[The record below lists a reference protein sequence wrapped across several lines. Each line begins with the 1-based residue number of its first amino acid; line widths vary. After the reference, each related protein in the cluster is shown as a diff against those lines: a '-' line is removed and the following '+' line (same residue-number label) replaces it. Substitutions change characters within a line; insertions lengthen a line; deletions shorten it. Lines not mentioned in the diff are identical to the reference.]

1 MFEERR
7 LHPIALIKEI
17 ITNVRRNIVPIVVA
31 LFSIFRGI
39 ESTGYLPSWAI
50 YFIIIIVILLILTP
64 AVLKYF
70 TYRYTLE
77 DQGIRIKYGL
87 IFRKNTY
94 IPYERIQTVQKKQWF
109 FFIPFDVCQIL
120 IETAGGNGKAEADL
134 VAVPVSVVDEL
145 KDLRDGK
152 QQTIIEENN
161 TDEEHSVAEEV
172 TEVPEKTVMLQTKQL
187 ILMAVTSG
195 GVFGTLLIVLAF
207 LQQFREVIPT
217 DWMESQAEELWK
229 MGVIVMIVLIVI
241 VLLVLWGISI
251 VTTLFKYFQFK
262 LMKFS
267 DSLVVEKGLL
277 ERNHTT
283 ISLARI
289 QGIIIIE
296 SPLRQM
302 LGLVAVK
309 VITAG
314 NSGDEKQS
322 GDILLLPIMKK
333 ELAFQIL
340 KEMLPNYLFDLE
352 EMERAPKT
360 SLRRFLQIYLG
371 WTLIPA
377 IVASI
382 LFFPLGLISMI
393 LPILAG
399 MKAIASYRA
408 TGVLT
413 GKHTLLIQAR
423 PIISKLTYV
432 MRKERIQGLSIR
444 KSIWMEK
451 RHTSHLNVWLKSGS
465 TSAEAYVRY
474 LNQAQA
480 ITIYNWYSPSK
491 TTNEA

>member
-17 ITNVRRNIVPIVVA
+17 ITNIRRNIVPIVVG
-31 LFSIFRGI
+31 LFSVFRAI
-39 ESTGYLPSWAI
+39 NSRGYLPNWAV
-50 YFIIIIVILLILTP
+50 YLIIVIVVLLVLTP
-64 AVLKYF
+64 AVLKYI
-70 TYRYTLE
+70 TYKYTLE

-109 FFIPFDVCQIL
+109 FFIPFNVCQVL

-134 VAVPVSVVDEL
+134 VAVPVGVVDEL

-152 QQTIIEENN
+152 KAAIQEVTPETEEK
-161 TDEEHSVAEEV
+161 EVAEAEV
-172 TEVPEKTVMLQTKQL
+172 EAPEKTVVLQTKQL

-207 LQQFREVIPT
+207 MQQFRDVIPT
-217 DWMESQAEELWK
+217 DWMETQAEQLWK
-229 MGVIVMIVLIVI
+229 MGIIVFIILII
-241 VLLVLWGISI
+241 LLLLVLWGISI

-262 LMKFS
+262 LMKYPH
-267 DSLVVEKGLL
+267 SLVIEKGLL

-289 QGIIIIE
+289 QGITIIE

-333 ELAFQIL
+333 DLALKTL
-340 KEMLPNYLFDLE
+340 KEMLPNYVFEIE
-352 EMERAPKT
+352 EMERAPKS
-360 SLRRFLQIYLG
+360 SLRRFLRIYLI
-371 WTLIPA
+371 WTIIPA
-377 IVASI
+377 LVASI
-382 LFFPLGLISMI
+382 MFFPLGLISFI

-399 MKAIASYRA
+399 IKAISSYRA
-408 TGVLT
+408 TGLFT
-413 GKHTLLIQAR
+413 HKHTLLVQSR
-423 PIISKLTYV
+423 PFISKLTHII
-432 MRKERIQGLSIR
+432 RKERIQGLSIR
-444 KSIWMEK
+444 QSIWMEK
-451 RHTSHLNVWLKSGS
+451 GTSRHLNLWLKSGS
-465 TSAEAYVRY
+465 TSTEAFVRY
-474 LNQAQA
+474 INKDQA

-491 TTNEA
+491 TNN

>member
-17 ITNVRRNIVPIVVA
+17 ITNIRRNIVPIVVG
-31 LFSIFRGI
+31 LFSVFRAI
-39 ESTGYLPSWAI
+39 NSRGYLPNWAV
-50 YFIIIIVILLILTP
+50 YLIIVIVVLLVLTP
-64 AVLKYF
+64 AVLKYI
-70 TYRYTLE
+70 TYKYTLE

-109 FFIPFDVCQIL
+109 FFIPFNVCQVL

-134 VAVPVSVVDEL
+134 VAVPVGVVDEL

-152 QQTIIEENN
+152 KAAIQEVAPETEEK
-161 TDEEHSVAEEV
+161 EVAEAEV
-172 TEVPEKTVMLQTKQL
+172 EAPEKTVVLQTKQL

-207 LQQFREVIPT
+207 MQQFRDVIPT
-217 DWMESQAEELWK
+217 DWMETQAEQLWK
-229 MGVIVMIVLIVI
+229 MGIIVFIILII
-241 VLLVLWGISI
+241 LLLLVLWGISI

-262 LMKFS
+262 LMKYPH
-267 DSLVVEKGLL
+267 SLVIEKGLL

-289 QGIIIIE
+289 QGITIIE

-333 ELAFQIL
+333 DLALKTL
-340 KEMLPNYLFDLE
+340 KEMLPNYVFEIE
-352 EMERAPKT
+352 EMERAPKS
-360 SLRRFLQIYLG
+360 SLRRFLRIYLI
-371 WTLIPA
+371 WTIIPA
-377 IVASI
+377 LVASI
-382 LFFPLGLISMI
+382 MFFPLGLVSFI

-399 MKAIASYRA
+399 IKAISSYRA
-408 TGVLT
+408 TGLFT
-413 GKHTLLIQAR
+413 HKHTLLVQSR
-423 PIISKLTYV
+423 PFISKLTHII
-432 MRKERIQGLSIR
+432 RKERIQGLSIR
-444 KSIWMEK
+444 QSIWMEK
-451 RHTSHLNVWLKSGS
+451 GTSRHLNVWLKSGS
-465 TSAEAYVRY
+465 ASTEAFVRY
-474 LNQAQA
+474 INKDQA
-480 ITIYNWYSPSK
+480 ITVYNWYSPSK
-491 TTNEA
+491 TNN

>member
-17 ITNVRRNIVPIVVA
+17 ITNIRRNIVPIVVG
-31 LFSIFRGI
+31 LFSVFRAI
-39 ESTGYLPSWAI
+39 NSRGYLPNWAV
-50 YFIIIIVILLILTP
+50 YLIIVIVVLLVLTP
-64 AVLKYF
+64 AVIKYI
-70 TYRYTLE
+70 TYKYTLE

-109 FFIPFDVCQIL
+109 FFIPFNVCQVL

-134 VAVPVSVVDEL
+134 VAVPVGVVDEL

-152 QQTIIEENN
+152 KAAIQEATPETEEKELAEAEIE
-161 TDEEHSVAEEV
+161 A
-172 TEVPEKTVMLQTKQL
+172 PEKTVVLQTKQL

-207 LQQFREVIPT
+207 MQQFRDVIPT
-217 DWMESQAEELWK
+217 DWMETQAEQLWK
-229 MGVIVMIVLIVI
+229 MGIIVFIILII
-241 VLLVLWGISI
+241 LLLLILWGISI

-262 LMKFS
+262 LMKYPH
-267 DSLVVEKGLL
+267 SLVIEKGLL

-289 QGIIIIE
+289 QGITIIE

-309 VITAG
+309 IITAG

-333 ELAFQIL
+333 DLAL
-340 KEMLPNYLFDLE
+340 KTLKVMLPNYVFEIE
-352 EMERAPKT
+352 EMERAPKS
-360 SLRRFLQIYLG
+360 SLRRFLRIYLI
-371 WTLIPA
+371 WTIIPA
-377 IVASI
+377 LVASI
-382 LFFPLGLISMI
+382 MFFPLGLVSFI

-399 MKAIASYRA
+399 IKAISSYRA
-408 TGVLT
+408 TGLFT
-413 GKHTLLIQAR
+413 EKHTLLVQSR
-423 PIISKLTYV
+423 PFISKLTHII
-432 MRKERIQGLSIR
+432 RKERIQGLSIR
-444 KSIWMEK
+444 QSIWMDK
-451 RHTSHLNVWLKSGS
+451 GTSRHLNVWLKSGS
-465 TSAEAYVRY
+465 TSTEAFVRY
-474 LNQAQA
+474 INKDQA

-491 TTNEA
+491 TNN

>member
-17 ITNVRRNIVPIVVA
+17 ITNIRRNIVPIVVG
-31 LFSIFRGI
+31 LFSVFRAI
-39 ESTGYLPSWAI
+39 NSRGYLPNWAV
-50 YFIIIIVILLILTP
+50 YLIIVIVVLLVLTP
-64 AVLKYF
+64 AVLKYI
-70 TYRYTLE
+70 TYKYTLE

-109 FFIPFDVCQIL
+109 FFIPFNVCQVL

-134 VAVPVSVVDEL
+134 VAVPVGVVDEL

-152 QQTIIEENN
+152 KAAIQEVTPETEEK
-161 TDEEHSVAEEV
+161 EVAEAVVEA
-172 TEVPEKTVMLQTKQL
+172 PEKTVVLQTKQL

-207 LQQFREVIPT
+207 MQQFRDVIPT
-217 DWMESQAEELWK
+217 DWMETQAEQLWK
-229 MGVIVMIVLIVI
+229 MGIIVFIILII
-241 VLLVLWGISI
+241 LLLLVLWGISI

-262 LMKFS
+262 LMKYPH
-267 DSLVVEKGLL
+267 SLVIEKGLL

-289 QGIIIIE
+289 QGITIIE

-333 ELAFQIL
+333 DLALKTL
-340 KEMLPNYLFDLE
+340 KEMLPNYVFEIE
-352 EMERAPKT
+352 EMERAPKS
-360 SLRRFLQIYLG
+360 SLRRFLRIYLI
-371 WTLIPA
+371 WTIIPA
-377 IVASI
+377 LVASMM
-382 LFFPLGLISMI
+382 FFPLGLVSFI

-399 MKAIASYRA
+399 IKAISSYRA
-408 TGVLT
+408 TGLFT
-413 GKHTLLIQAR
+413 HKHTLLVQSR
-423 PIISKLTYV
+423 PFISKLTHII
-432 MRKERIQGLSIR
+432 RKERIQGLSIR
-444 KSIWMEK
+444 QSIWMEK
-451 RHTSHLNVWLKSGS
+451 GTSRHLNVWLKSGS
-465 TSAEAYVRY
+465 TSTEAFVRY
-474 LNQAQA
+474 INKDQA
-480 ITIYNWYSPSK
+480 ITIHNWYSPSK
-491 TTNEA
+491 TNN

>member
-17 ITNVRRNIVPIVVA
+17 ITNIRRNIVPIVVG
-31 LFSIFRGI
+31 LFSVFRAI
-39 ESTGYLPSWAI
+39 NSRGYLPNWAV
-50 YFIIIIVILLILTP
+50 YLIIVIVVLLVLTP
-64 AVLKYF
+64 AVLKYI
-70 TYRYTLE
+70 TYKYTLE

-109 FFIPFDVCQIL
+109 FFIPFNVCQVL

-134 VAVPVSVVDEL
+134 VAVPVGVVDEL

-152 QQTIIEENN
+152 KAAIQGATPETEEK
-161 TDEEHSVAEEV
+161 EVAEAEV
-172 TEVPEKTVMLQTKQL
+172 EAPEKTVVLQTKQL

-207 LQQFREVIPT
+207 MQQFRDVIPT
-217 DWMESQAEELWK
+217 DWMETQAEQLWK
-229 MGVIVMIVLIVI
+229 MGIIVFIILII
-241 VLLVLWGISI
+241 LLLLVLWGISI

-262 LMKFS
+262 LMKYPH
-267 DSLVVEKGLL
+267 SLVIEKGLL

-289 QGIIIIE
+289 QGITIIE

-333 ELAFQIL
+333 DLALKTL
-340 KEMLPNYLFDLE
+340 KEMLPNYVFEIE
-352 EMERAPKT
+352 EMERAPKS
-360 SLRRFLQIYLG
+360 SLRRFLRIYLI
-371 WTLIPA
+371 WTIIPA
-377 IVASI
+377 LVASI
-382 LFFPLGLISMI
+382 MFFPLGLISFI

-399 MKAIASYRA
+399 IKAISSYRA
-408 TGVLT
+408 TGLFT
-413 GKHTLLIQAR
+413 HKHTLLVQSR
-423 PIISKLTYV
+423 PFISKLTHII
-432 MRKERIQGLSIR
+432 RKERIQGLSIR
-444 KSIWMEK
+444 QSIWMEK
-451 RHTSHLNVWLKSGS
+451 GTSRHLNVWLKSGS
-465 TSAEAYVRY
+465 TSTEAFVRY
-474 LNQAQA
+474 INKDQA

-491 TTNEA
+491 TNN

>member
-17 ITNVRRNIVPIVVA
+17 ITNIRRNIVPIVVG
-31 LFSIFRGI
+31 LFSVFRAI
-39 ESTGYLPSWAI
+39 NSRGYLPNWAV
-50 YFIIIIVILLILTP
+50 YLIIVIVVLLVLTP
-64 AVLKYF
+64 AVLKYI
-70 TYRYTLE
+70 TYKYTLE

-109 FFIPFDVCQIL
+109 FFIPFNVCQVL

-134 VAVPVSVVDEL
+134 VAVPVGVVDEL

-152 QQTIIEENN
+152 KAAIQEATPETEEK
-161 TDEEHSVAEEV
+161 EVAEAEV
-172 TEVPEKTVMLQTKQL
+172 EAPEKTVVLQTKQL

-207 LQQFREVIPT
+207 MQQFRDVIPT
-217 DWMESQAEELWK
+217 DWMETQAEQLWK
-229 MGVIVMIVLIVI
+229 MGIIVFIILII
-241 VLLVLWGISI
+241 LLLLVLWGISI

-262 LMKFS
+262 LMKYPH
-267 DSLVVEKGLL
+267 SLVIEKGLL

-289 QGIIIIE
+289 QGITIIE

-333 ELAFQIL
+333 DLALKTL
-340 KEMLPNYLFDLE
+340 KEMLPNYVFEIE
-352 EMERAPKT
+352 EMERAPKS
-360 SLRRFLQIYLG
+360 SLRRFLRIYLI
-371 WTLIPA
+371 WTIIPA
-377 IVASI
+377 LVASI
-382 LFFPLGLISMI
+382 MFFPLGLISFI

-399 MKAIASYRA
+399 IKAISSYRA
-408 TGVLT
+408 TGLFT
-413 GKHTLLIQAR
+413 EKHTLLVQSR
-423 PIISKLTYV
+423 PFISKLTHII
-432 MRKERIQGLSIR
+432 RKERIQGLSIR
-444 KSIWMEK
+444 QSIWMEK
-451 RHTSHLNVWLKSGS
+451 GTSRHLNVWLKSGS
-465 TSAEAYVRY
+465 TSTEAFVRY
-474 LNQAQA
+474 INKDQA

-491 TTNEA
+491 MNN

>member
-17 ITNVRRNIVPIVVA
+17 ITNIRRNIVPIVVG
-31 LFSIFRGI
+31 LFSVFRAI
-39 ESTGYLPSWAI
+39 NSRGYLPNWAV
-50 YFIIIIVILLILTP
+50 YLIIVIVVLLVLTP
-64 AVLKYF
+64 AVLKYI
-70 TYRYTLE
+70 TYKYTLE

-109 FFIPFDVCQIL
+109 FFIPFNVCQVL

-134 VAVPVSVVDEL
+134 VAVPVGVVDEL

-152 QQTIIEENN
+152 KAAIQEVTPETEEK
-161 TDEEHSVAEEV
+161 EVAEAEV
-172 TEVPEKTVMLQTKQL
+172 EAPEKTVVLQTKQL

-207 LQQFREVIPT
+207 MQQFRDVIPT
-217 DWMESQAEELWK
+217 DWMETQAEQLWK
-229 MGVIVMIVLIVI
+229 MGIIVFIILII
-241 VLLVLWGISI
+241 LLLLVLWGISI

-262 LMKFS
+262 LMKYPHL
-267 DSLVVEKGLL
+267 LVIEKGLL
-277 ERNHTT
+277 ERNHMT

-289 QGIIIIE
+289 QGITIIE

-333 ELAFQIL
+333 DLALKTL
-340 KEMLPNYLFDLE
+340 KEMLPNYVFEIE
-352 EMERAPKT
+352 EMERAPKS
-360 SLRRFLQIYLG
+360 SLRRFLRIYLI
-371 WTLIPA
+371 WTIIPA
-377 IVASI
+377 LVASI
-382 LFFPLGLISMI
+382 MFFPLGLVSFI

-399 MKAIASYRA
+399 IKAISSYRA
-408 TGVLT
+408 TGLFT
-413 GKHTLLIQAR
+413 HKHTLLVQSR
-423 PIISKLTYV
+423 PFISKLTHII
-432 MRKERIQGLSIR
+432 RKERIQGLSIR
-444 KSIWMEK
+444 QSIWMEK
-451 RHTSHLNVWLKSGS
+451 GTSRHLNVWLKSGS
-465 TSAEAYVRY
+465 TSTEAFVRY
-474 LNQAQA
+474 INKDQA

-491 TTNEA
+491 TNN

>member
-17 ITNVRRNIVPIVVA
+17 ITNIRRNIVPIVVG
-31 LFSIFRGI
+31 LFSVFRAI
-39 ESTGYLPSWAI
+39 NSRGYLPNWAV
-50 YFIIIIVILLILTP
+50 YLIIVIVVLLVLTP
-64 AVLKYF
+64 AVLKYI
-70 TYRYTLE
+70 TYKYTLE

-109 FFIPFDVCQIL
+109 FFIPFNVCQVL

-134 VAVPVSVVDEL
+134 VAVPVGVVDEL

-152 QQTIIEENN
+152 KAAIQEVTPETEEK
-161 TDEEHSVAEEV
+161 EVAEAEV
-172 TEVPEKTVMLQTKQL
+172 EAPEKTVVLQTKQL

-207 LQQFREVIPT
+207 MQQFRDVIPT
-217 DWMESQAEELWK
+217 DWMETQAEQLWK
-229 MGVIVMIVLIVI
+229 MGIIVFIILITLL
-241 VLLVLWGISI
+241 LLVLWGISI

-262 LMKFS
+262 LMKYPH
-267 DSLVVEKGLL
+267 SLVIEKGLL

-289 QGIIIIE
+289 QGITIIE

-333 ELAFQIL
+333 DLALKTL
-340 KEMLPNYLFDLE
+340 KEMLPNYVFEIE
-352 EMERAPKT
+352 EMERAPKS
-360 SLRRFLQIYLG
+360 SLRRFLRIYLI
-371 WTLIPA
+371 WTIIPA
-377 IVASI
+377 LVASI
-382 LFFPLGLISMI
+382 MFFPLGLVSFI

-399 MKAIASYRA
+399 IKAISSYRA
-408 TGVLT
+408 TGLFT
-413 GKHTLLIQAR
+413 EKHTLLVQSR
-423 PIISKLTYV
+423 PFISKLTHII
-432 MRKERIQGLSIR
+432 RKERIQGLSIR
-444 KSIWMEK
+444 QSIWMEK
-451 RHTSHLNVWLKSGS
+451 GTSRHLNVWLKSGS
-465 TSAEAYVRY
+465 TSTEAFVRY
-474 LNQAQA
+474 INKDQA

-491 TTNEA
+491 TNN

>member
-17 ITNVRRNIVPIVVA
+17 ITNIRRNIVPIVVG
-31 LFSIFRGI
+31 LFSVFRAI
-39 ESTGYLPSWAI
+39 NSRGYLPNWAV
-50 YFIIIIVILLILTP
+50 YLIIVIVVLLVLTP
-64 AVLKYF
+64 AVLKYI
-70 TYRYTLE
+70 TYKYTLE

-109 FFIPFDVCQIL
+109 FFIPFNVCQVL

-134 VAVPVSVVDEL
+134 VAVPVGVVDEL

-152 QQTIIEENN
+152 KAAIQEATPETEEK
-161 TDEEHSVAEEV
+161 EVAEAEV
-172 TEVPEKTVMLQTKQL
+172 EAPEKTVVLQTKQL

-207 LQQFREVIPT
+207 MQQFRDVIPT
-217 DWMESQAEELWK
+217 DWMETQAEQLWK
-229 MGVIVMIVLIVI
+229 MGTIVFIILII
-241 VLLVLWGISI
+241 LLLLVLWGISI

-262 LMKFS
+262 LMKYPH
-267 DSLVVEKGLL
+267 SLVIEKGLL

-289 QGIIIIE
+289 QGITIIE

-333 ELAFQIL
+333 DLALKTL
-340 KEMLPNYLFDLE
+340 KEMLPNYVFEIE
-352 EMERAPKT
+352 EMERAPKS
-360 SLRRFLQIYLG
+360 SLRRFLRIYLI
-371 WTLIPA
+371 WTIIPA
-377 IVASI
+377 LVASI
-382 LFFPLGLISMI
+382 MFFPLGLISFI

-399 MKAIASYRA
+399 IKAISSYRA
-408 TGVLT
+408 TGLFT
-413 GKHTLLIQAR
+413 EKHTLLVQSR
-423 PIISKLTYV
+423 PFISKLTHII
-432 MRKERIQGLSIR
+432 RKERIQGLSIR
-444 KSIWMEK
+444 QSIWMEK
-451 RHTSHLNVWLKSGS
+451 GTSRHLNVWLKSGS
-465 TSAEAYVRY
+465 TSTEAFVRY
-474 LNQAQA
+474 INKDQA

-491 TTNEA
+491 TNN

>member
-17 ITNVRRNIVPIVVA
+17 ITNIRRNIVPIVVG
-31 LFSIFRGI
+31 LFSVFRAI
-39 ESTGYLPSWAI
+39 NSRGYLPNWAV
-50 YFIIIIVILLILTP
+50 YLIIVIVVLLVLTP
-64 AVLKYF
+64 AVLKYI
-70 TYRYTLE
+70 TYKYTLE

-109 FFIPFDVCQIL
+109 FFIPFNVCQVL

-134 VAVPVSVVDEL
+134 VAVPVGVVDEL

-152 QQTIIEENN
+152 KAAIQEVAPETEEK
-161 TDEEHSVAEEV
+161 EVAEAEI
-172 TEVPEKTVMLQTKQL
+172 EAPEKTVVLQTKQL

-207 LQQFREVIPT
+207 MQQFRDVIPT
-217 DWMESQAEELWK
+217 DWMETQAEQLWK
-229 MGVIVMIVLIVI
+229 MGIIVFIILII
-241 VLLVLWGISI
+241 LLLLVLWGISI

-262 LMKFS
+262 LMKYPH
-267 DSLVVEKGLL
+267 SLVIEKGLL

-289 QGIIIIE
+289 QGITIIE

-333 ELAFQIL
+333 DLALKTL
-340 KEMLPNYLFDLE
+340 KEMLPNYVFEIE
-352 EMERAPKT
+352 EMERAPKS
-360 SLRRFLQIYLG
+360 SLRRFLRIYLI
-371 WTLIPA
+371 WTIIPA
-377 IVASI
+377 LVASI
-382 LFFPLGLISMI
+382 MFFPLGLVSFI

-399 MKAIASYRA
+399 IKAISSYRA
-408 TGVLT
+408 TGLFT
-413 GKHTLLIQAR
+413 HKHTLLVQSR
-423 PIISKLTYV
+423 PFISKLTHII
-432 MRKERIQGLSIR
+432 RKERIQGLSIR
-444 KSIWMEK
+444 QSIWMEK
-451 RHTSHLNVWLKSGS
+451 GTSRHLNVWLKSGS
-465 TSAEAYVRY
+465 TSTEAFVRY
-474 LNQAQA
+474 INKDQA

-491 TTNEA
+491 TNN

>member
-17 ITNVRRNIVPIVVA
+17 ITNVRRNIVPIVVG
-31 LFSIFRGI
+31 LFSVFRAI
-39 ESTGYLPSWAI
+39 NSNGYLPNWAV
-50 YFIIIIVILLILTP
+50 YLIIVIVILLVLTP
-64 AVLKYF
+64 AVLKYI
-70 TYRYTLE
+70 TYKYTLE

-109 FFIPFDVCQIL
+109 FFIPFNVCQIL
-120 IETAGGNGKAEADL
+120 IETAGGKGKAEADL

-152 QQTIIEENN
+152 KAAIQDEVKETEEPEVEVLE
-161 TDEEHSVAEEV
+161 TEEA
-172 TEVPEKTVMLQTKQL
+172 PEKTVMLQTKQL

-207 LQQFREVIPT
+207 MQQFREVIPT
-217 DWMESQAEELWK
+217 DWMEAQAEELWK
-229 MGVIVMIVLIVI
+229 MGIIVLIVLI
-241 VLLVLWGISI
+241 VLILLVLWGISI

-262 LMKFS
+262 LMKYTN
-267 DSLVVEKGLL
+267 SLVVEKGLL

-289 QGIIIIE
+289 QGITIIE

-333 ELAFQIL
+333 ELALKTL
-340 KEMLPNYLFDLE
+340 KEMLPDYLFEIE
-352 EMERAPKT
+352 EMERAPKA
-360 SLRRFLQIYLG
+360 SLRRFLQIYLI
-371 WTLIPA
+371 WTVIPV
-377 IVASI
+377 IIASI
-382 LFFPLGLISMI
+382 LFFPLGLISII

-399 MKAIASYRA
+399 IKAIASYRA
-408 TGVLT
+408 TGIFMD
-413 GKHTLLIQAR
+413 KHTLLVQSR
-423 PIISKLTYV
+423 PIFSKLTHII
-432 MRKERIQGLSIR
+432 RKERIQGLSLR
-444 KSIWMEK
+444 QSIWMEK
-451 RHTSHLNVWLKSGS
+451 GDSRHLNVWLKSGS

-474 LNQAQA
+474 LNQDQA
-480 ITIYNWYSPSK
+480 ISVYNWYSPSK
-491 TTNEA
+491 TIN

>member
-17 ITNVRRNIVPIVVA
+17 ITNIRRNIVPIVVG
-31 LFSIFRGI
+31 LFSVFRAI
-39 ESTGYLPSWAI
+39 NSRGYLPNWAV
-50 YFIIIIVILLILTP
+50 YLIIVIVVLLVLTP
-64 AVLKYF
+64 AVLKYI
-70 TYRYTLE
+70 TYKYTLE

-109 FFIPFDVCQIL
+109 FFIPFNVCQVL

-134 VAVPVSVVDEL
+134 VAVPVGVVDEL

-152 QQTIIEENN
+152 KTAIQEVTPETEEK
-161 TDEEHSVAEEV
+161 EVAEAEI
-172 TEVPEKTVMLQTKQL
+172 EAPEKTVVLQTKQL

-207 LQQFREVIPT
+207 MQQFRDVIPT
-217 DWMESQAEELWK
+217 DWMETQAEQLWK
-229 MGVIVMIVLIVI
+229 MGIIVFIILII
-241 VLLVLWGISI
+241 LLLLVLWGISI

-262 LMKFS
+262 LMKYPH
-267 DSLVVEKGLL
+267 SLVIEKGLL

-289 QGIIIIE
+289 QGITIIE

-333 ELAFQIL
+333 DLALKTL
-340 KEMLPNYLFDLE
+340 KEMLPNYVFEIE
-352 EMERAPKT
+352 EMERAPKS
-360 SLRRFLQIYLG
+360 SLRRFLRIYLI
-371 WTLIPA
+371 WTIIPA
-377 IVASI
+377 LVASI
-382 LFFPLGLISMI
+382 MFFPLGLVSFI

-399 MKAIASYRA
+399 IKAISSYRA
-408 TGVLT
+408 TGLFT
-413 GKHTLLIQAR
+413 HKHTLLVQSR
-423 PIISKLTYV
+423 PFISKLTHII
-432 MRKERIQGLSIR
+432 RKERIQGLSIR
-444 KSIWMEK
+444 QSIWMEK
-451 RHTSHLNVWLKSGS
+451 GTSRHLNVWLKSGS
-465 TSAEAYVRY
+465 TSTEAFVRY
-474 LNQAQA
+474 INKDQA

-491 TTNEA
+491 TNN

>member
-17 ITNVRRNIVPIVVA
+17 ITNIRRNIVPIVVG
-31 LFSIFRGI
+31 LFSVFRAI
-39 ESTGYLPSWAI
+39 NSRGYLPNWAV
-50 YFIIIIVILLILTP
+50 YLIIVIVVLLVLTP
-64 AVLKYF
+64 AVLKYI
-70 TYRYTLE
+70 TYKYTLE

-109 FFIPFDVCQIL
+109 FFIPFNVCQVL

-134 VAVPVSVVDEL
+134 VAVPVGVVDEL

-152 QQTIIEENN
+152 KAAIQEATPETEEK
-161 TDEEHSVAEEV
+161 EVAEAEV
-172 TEVPEKTVMLQTKQL
+172 EAPEKTVVLQTKQL

-207 LQQFREVIPT
+207 MQQFRDVIPT
-217 DWMESQAEELWK
+217 DWMETQAEQLWK
-229 MGVIVMIVLIVI
+229 MGIIVFIILII
-241 VLLVLWGISI
+241 LLLLVLWGISI

-262 LMKFS
+262 LMKYPH
-267 DSLVVEKGLL
+267 SLVIEKGLL

-289 QGIIIIE
+289 QGITIIE

-333 ELAFQIL
+333 DLALKTL
-340 KEMLPNYLFDLE
+340 KEMLPNYVFEIE
-352 EMERAPKT
+352 EMERAPKS
-360 SLRRFLQIYLG
+360 SLRRFLRIYLI
-371 WTLIPA
+371 WTIIPA
-377 IVASI
+377 LVASI
-382 LFFPLGLISMI
+382 MFFPLGLISFI

-399 MKAIASYRA
+399 IKAISSYRA
-408 TGVLT
+408 TGLFT
-413 GKHTLLIQAR
+413 HKHTLLVQSR
-423 PIISKLTYV
+423 PFISKLTHII
-432 MRKERIQGLSIR
+432 RKERIQGLSIR
-444 KSIWMEK
+444 QSIWMEK
-451 RHTSHLNVWLKSGS
+451 GTSRHLNVWLKSGS
-465 TSAEAYVRY
+465 TSTEAFVRY
-474 LNQAQA
+474 INKDQA
-480 ITIYNWYSPSK
+480 ITIHNWYSPSK
-491 TTNEA
+491 TNN

>member
-17 ITNVRRNIVPIVVA
+17 ITNIRRNIVPIVVG
-31 LFSIFRGI
+31 LFSVFRAI
-39 ESTGYLPSWAI
+39 NSRGYLPNWAV
-50 YFIIIIVILLILTP
+50 YLIIVIVVLLVLTP
-64 AVLKYF
+64 AVLKYI
-70 TYRYTLE
+70 TYKYTLE

-109 FFIPFDVCQIL
+109 FFIPFNVCQVL

-134 VAVPVSVVDEL
+134 VAVPVGVVDEL

-152 QQTIIEENN
+152 KAAIQEVTPETEEK
-161 TDEEHSVAEEV
+161 EVAEAEV
-172 TEVPEKTVMLQTKQL
+172 EAPEKTVVLQTKQL

-207 LQQFREVIPT
+207 MQQFRDVIPT
-217 DWMESQAEELWK
+217 DWMETQAEQLWK
-229 MGVIVMIVLIVI
+229 MGIIVFIILII
-241 VLLVLWGISI
+241 LLLLVLWGISI

-262 LMKFS
+262 LMKYPH
-267 DSLVVEKGLL
+267 SLVIEKGLL

-289 QGIIIIE
+289 QGITIIE

-333 ELAFQIL
+333 DLALKTL
-340 KEMLPNYLFDLE
+340 KEMLPNYVFEIE
-352 EMERAPKT
+352 EMERAPKS
-360 SLRRFLQIYLG
+360 SLRRFLRIYLI
-371 WTLIPA
+371 WTIIPA
-377 IVASI
+377 LVASI
-382 LFFPLGLISMI
+382 MFFPLGLISFI

-399 MKAIASYRA
+399 IKAISSYRA
-408 TGVLT
+408 TGLFT
-413 GKHTLLIQAR
+413 HKHTLLVQSR
-423 PIISKLTYV
+423 PFISKLTHII
-432 MRKERIQGLSIR
+432 RKERIQGLSIR
-444 KSIWMEK
+444 QSIWMEK
-451 RHTSHLNVWLKSGS
+451 GTSRHLNVWLKSGS
-465 TSAEAYVRY
+465 TSTEAFVRY
-474 LNQAQA
+474 INKDQA

-491 TTNEA
+491 TNN

>member
-17 ITNVRRNIVPIVVA
+17 ITNIRRNIVPIVVG
-31 LFSIFRGI
+31 LFSVFRAI
-39 ESTGYLPSWAI
+39 NSRGYLPNWAV
-50 YFIIIIVILLILTP
+50 YLIIVIVVLLVLTP
-64 AVLKYF
+64 AVLKYI
-70 TYRYTLE
+70 TYKYTLE

-109 FFIPFDVCQIL
+109 FFIPFNVCQIL

-134 VAVPVSVVDEL
+134 VAVPVGVVDEL

-152 QQTIIEENN
+152 KAAIQEVTPETEEK
-161 TDEEHSVAEEV
+161 EVAEAEV
-172 TEVPEKTVMLQTKQL
+172 EAPEKTVVLQTKQL

-207 LQQFREVIPT
+207 MQQFRDVIPT
-217 DWMESQAEELWK
+217 DWMETQAEQLWK
-229 MGVIVMIVLIVI
+229 MGIIVFIILII
-241 VLLVLWGISI
+241 LLLLVLWGISI

-262 LMKFS
+262 LMKYPH
-267 DSLVVEKGLL
+267 SLVIEKGLL

-289 QGIIIIE
+289 QGITIIE

-333 ELAFQIL
+333 NLALKTL
-340 KEMLPNYLFDLE
+340 KEMLPNYVFEIE
-352 EMERAPKT
+352 EMERAPKS
-360 SLRRFLQIYLG
+360 SLRRFLRIYLI
-371 WTLIPA
+371 WTIIPA
-377 IVASI
+377 LVASI
-382 LFFPLGLISMI
+382 MFFPLGLVSFI

-399 MKAIASYRA
+399 IKAISSYRA
-408 TGVLT
+408 TGLFT
-413 GKHTLLIQAR
+413 EKHTLLVQSR
-423 PIISKLTYV
+423 PFISKLTHII
-432 MRKERIQGLSIR
+432 RKERIQGLSIR
-444 KSIWMEK
+444 QSIWMEK
-451 RHTSHLNVWLKSGS
+451 GTSRHLNVWLKSGS
-465 TSAEAYVRY
+465 TSTEAFVRY
-474 LNQAQA
+474 INKDQA

-491 TTNEA
+491 TNN

>member
-17 ITNVRRNIVPIVVA
+17 ITNIRRNIVPIVVG
-31 LFSIFRGI
+31 LFSVFRAI
-39 ESTGYLPSWAI
+39 NSRGYLPNWAV
-50 YFIIIIVILLILTP
+50 YLIIVIVVLLVLTP
-64 AVLKYF
+64 AVLKYI
-70 TYRYTLE
+70 TYKYTLE

-109 FFIPFDVCQIL
+109 FFIPFNVCQVL

-134 VAVPVSVVDEL
+134 VAVPVGVVDEL

-152 QQTIIEENN
+152 NAAIQEVAPETEEK
-161 TDEEHSVAEEV
+161 EVAEAEV
-172 TEVPEKTVMLQTKQL
+172 EAPEKTVVLQTKQL

-207 LQQFREVIPT
+207 MQQFRDVIPT
-217 DWMESQAEELWK
+217 DWMETQAEQLWK
-229 MGVIVMIVLIVI
+229 MGIIVFIILII
-241 VLLVLWGISI
+241 LLLLVLWGISI

-262 LMKFS
+262 LMKYPH
-267 DSLVVEKGLL
+267 SLVIEKGLL

-289 QGIIIIE
+289 QGITIIE

-333 ELAFQIL
+333 DLALKTL
-340 KEMLPNYLFDLE
+340 KEMLPNYVFEIE
-352 EMERAPKT
+352 EMERAPKS
-360 SLRRFLQIYLG
+360 SLRRFLRIYLI
-371 WTLIPA
+371 WTIIPA
-377 IVASI
+377 LVASI
-382 LFFPLGLISMI
+382 MFFPLGLISFI

-399 MKAIASYRA
+399 IKAISSYRA
-408 TGVLT
+408 TGLFT
-413 GKHTLLIQAR
+413 HKHTLLVQSR
-423 PIISKLTYV
+423 PFISKLTHII
-432 MRKERIQGLSIR
+432 RKERIQGLSIR
-444 KSIWMEK
+444 QSIWMEK
-451 RHTSHLNVWLKSGS
+451 GTSRHLNVWLKSGS
-465 TSAEAYVRY
+465 TSTEAFVRY
-474 LNQAQA
+474 INKDQA

-491 TTNEA
+491 TNN

>member
-17 ITNVRRNIVPIVVA
+17 ITNIRRNIVPIVVG
-31 LFSIFRGI
+31 LFSVFRAI
-39 ESTGYLPSWAI
+39 NSIGYLPNWAV
-50 YFIIIIVILLILTP
+50 YLIIVIVVLLVLTP
-64 AVLKYF
+64 AVLKYI
-70 TYRYTLE
+70 TYKYTLE

-109 FFIPFDVCQIL
+109 FFIPFNVCQVL

-134 VAVPVSVVDEL
+134 VAVPVGVVDEL

-152 QQTIIEENN
+152 KAAIQEVTPETEEK
-161 TDEEHSVAEEV
+161 EVAEAEV
-172 TEVPEKTVMLQTKQL
+172 EAPEKTVVLQTKQL

-207 LQQFREVIPT
+207 MQQFRDVIPT
-217 DWMESQAEELWK
+217 DWMETQAEQLWK
-229 MGVIVMIVLIVI
+229 MGIIVFIILII
-241 VLLVLWGISI
+241 LLLLVLWGISI

-262 LMKFS
+262 LMKYPH
-267 DSLVVEKGLL
+267 SLVIEKGLL

-289 QGIIIIE
+289 QGITIIE

-333 ELAFQIL
+333 DLALKTL
-340 KEMLPNYLFDLE
+340 KEMLPNYVFEIE
-352 EMERAPKT
+352 EMERAPKS
-360 SLRRFLQIYLG
+360 SLRRFLRIYLI
-371 WTLIPA
+371 WTIIPA
-377 IVASI
+377 LVASI
-382 LFFPLGLISMI
+382 MFFPLGLISFI

-399 MKAIASYRA
+399 IKAISSYRA
-408 TGVLT
+408 TGLFT
-413 GKHTLLIQAR
+413 EKHTLLVQSR
-423 PIISKLTYV
+423 PFISKLTHII
-432 MRKERIQGLSIR
+432 RKERIQGLSIR
-444 KSIWMEK
+444 QSIWMEK
-451 RHTSHLNVWLKSGS
+451 GTSRHLNVWLKSGS
-465 TSAEAYVRY
+465 TSTEAFVRY
-474 LNQAQA
+474 INKDQA

-491 TTNEA
+491 TNN

>member
-17 ITNVRRNIVPIVVA
+17 ITNIRRNIVPIVVG
-31 LFSIFRGI
+31 LFSVFRAI
-39 ESTGYLPSWAI
+39 NSRGYLPNWAV
-50 YFIIIIVILLILTP
+50 YLIIVIVVLLVLTP
-64 AVLKYF
+64 AVLKYI
-70 TYRYTLE
+70 TYKYTLE

-109 FFIPFDVCQIL
+109 FFIPFNVCQVL

-134 VAVPVSVVDEL
+134 VAVPVGVVDEL

-152 QQTIIEENN
+152 KAAIQEATPETEEK
-161 TDEEHSVAEEV
+161 EVAEAEV
-172 TEVPEKTVMLQTKQL
+172 EAPEKTVVLQTKQL

-207 LQQFREVIPT
+207 MQQFRDVIPT
-217 DWMESQAEELWK
+217 DWMETQAEQLWK
-229 MGVIVMIVLIVI
+229 MGIIVFIILII
-241 VLLVLWGISI
+241 LLLLVLWGISI

-262 LMKFS
+262 LMKYPH
-267 DSLVVEKGLL
+267 SLVIEKGLL

-289 QGIIIIE
+289 QGITIIE

-333 ELAFQIL
+333 DLALKTL
-340 KEMLPNYLFDLE
+340 KEMLPNYVFEIE
-352 EMERAPKT
+352 EMERAPKS
-360 SLRRFLQIYLG
+360 SLRRFLRIYLI
-371 WTLIPA
+371 WTIIPA
-377 IVASI
+377 LVASI
-382 LFFPLGLISMI
+382 MFFPLGLISFI

-399 MKAIASYRA
+399 IKAISSYRA
-408 TGVLT
+408 TGLFT
-413 GKHTLLIQAR
+413 EKHTLLVQSR
-423 PIISKLTYV
+423 PFISKLTHII
-432 MRKERIQGLSIR
+432 RKERIQGLSIR
-444 KSIWMEK
+444 QSIWMEK
-451 RHTSHLNVWLKSGS
+451 GTSRHLNVWLKSGS
-465 TSAEAYVRY
+465 TSTEAFVRY
-474 LNQAQA
+474 INKDQA

-491 TTNEA
+491 TNN

>member
-17 ITNVRRNIVPIVVA
+17 ITNIRRNIVPIVVG
-31 LFSIFRGI
+31 LFSVFRAI
-39 ESTGYLPSWAI
+39 NSRGYLPNWAV
-50 YFIIIIVILLILTP
+50 YLIIVIVVLLVLTP
-64 AVLKYF
+64 AVLKYI
-70 TYRYTLE
+70 TYKYTLE

-109 FFIPFDVCQIL
+109 FFIPFNVCQVL

-134 VAVPVSVVDEL
+134 VAVPVGVVDQL

-152 QQTIIEENN
+152 KAAIQEATPETEEK
-161 TDEEHSVAEEV
+161 EVAEAEV
-172 TEVPEKTVMLQTKQL
+172 EAPEKTVVLQTKQL

-207 LQQFREVIPT
+207 MQQFRDVIPT
-217 DWMESQAEELWK
+217 DWMETQAEQLWK
-229 MGVIVMIVLIVI
+229 MGIIVFIILII
-241 VLLVLWGISI
+241 LLLLVLWGISI

-262 LMKFS
+262 LMKYPH
-267 DSLVVEKGLL
+267 SLVIEKGLL

-289 QGIIIIE
+289 QGITIIE

-333 ELAFQIL
+333 DLALKTL
-340 KEMLPNYLFDLE
+340 KEMLPNYVFEIE
-352 EMERAPKT
+352 EMERAPKS
-360 SLRRFLQIYLG
+360 SLRRFLRIYLI
-371 WTLIPA
+371 WTIIPA
-377 IVASI
+377 LVASI
-382 LFFPLGLISMI
+382 MFFPLGLISFI

-399 MKAIASYRA
+399 IKAISSYRA
-408 TGVLT
+408 TGLFT
-413 GKHTLLIQAR
+413 HKHTLLVQSR
-423 PIISKLTYV
+423 PFISKLTHII
-432 MRKERIQGLSIR
+432 RKERIQGLSIR
-444 KSIWMEK
+444 QSIWMEK
-451 RHTSHLNVWLKSGS
+451 GTSRHLNVWLKSGS
-465 TSAEAYVRY
+465 TSTEAFVRY
-474 LNQAQA
+474 INKDQA

-491 TTNEA
+491 TNN

>member
-17 ITNVRRNIVPIVVA
+17 ITNVRRNIVPIVVG
-31 LFSIFRGI
+31 LFSVFRAI
-39 ESTGYLPSWAI
+39 NSNGYLPNWAV
-50 YFIIIIVILLILTP
+50 YLIIVIVILLVLTP
-64 AVLKYF
+64 AVLKYI
-70 TYRYTLE
+70 TYKYTLE

-109 FFIPFDVCQIL
+109 FFIPFNVCQIL

-152 QQTIIEENN
+152 KATIQDEVKETEDPEVEVLETEE
-161 TDEEHSVAEEV
+161 A
-172 TEVPEKTVMLQTKQL
+172 PEKTVMLQTKQL

-207 LQQFREVIPT
+207 MQQFREVIPT
-217 DWMESQAEELWK
+217 DWMEAQAEELWK
-229 MGVIVMIVLIVI
+229 MGIIVLIVLI
-241 VLLVLWGISI
+241 VLILLVLWGISI

-262 LMKFS
+262 LMKYPN
-267 DSLVVEKGLL
+267 SLVVEKGLL

-289 QGIIIIE
+289 QGITIIE

-333 ELAFQIL
+333 ELALKTL
-340 KEMLPNYLFDLE
+340 KEMLPDYLFEIE
-352 EMERAPKT
+352 EMERAPKA
-360 SLRRFLQIYLG
+360 SLRRFLQIYLI
-371 WTLIPA
+371 WTVIPA
-377 IVASI
+377 IIASI
-382 LFFPLGLISMI
+382 LFFPLGLISII

-399 MKAIASYRA
+399 IKAIASYRA
-408 TGVLT
+408 TGVFMDT
-413 GKHTLLIQAR
+413 HTLLVQSR
-423 PIISKLTYV
+423 PIFSKLTHII
-432 MRKERIQGLSIR
+432 RKERIQGLSLR
-444 KSIWMEK
+444 QSIWMEK
-451 RHTSHLNVWLKSGS
+451 GDSRHLNVWLKSSS

-474 LNQAQA
+474 LNQDQA
-480 ITIYNWYSPSK
+480 ISVYNWYSPSK
-491 TTNEA
+491 TIN

>member
-17 ITNVRRNIVPIVVA
+17 ITNIRRNIVPIVVG
-31 LFSIFRGI
+31 LFSVFRAI
-39 ESTGYLPSWAI
+39 NSRGYLPNWAV
-50 YFIIIIVILLILTP
+50 YLIIVIVVLLVLTP
-64 AVLKYF
+64 AVLKYI
-70 TYRYTLE
+70 TYKYTLE

-109 FFIPFDVCQIL
+109 FFIPFNVCQVL

-134 VAVPVSVVDEL
+134 VAVPVGVVDEL

-152 QQTIIEENN
+152 KAAIQEVAPETEEK
-161 TDEEHSVAEEV
+161 ELAEAEV
-172 TEVPEKTVMLQTKQL
+172 EAPEKTVVLQTKQL

-207 LQQFREVIPT
+207 MQQFRDVIPT
-217 DWMESQAEELWK
+217 DWMETQAEQLWK
-229 MGVIVMIVLIVI
+229 MGIIVFIILII
-241 VLLVLWGISI
+241 LLLLVLWGISI

-262 LMKFS
+262 LMKYPH
-267 DSLVVEKGLL
+267 SLVIEKGLL

-289 QGIIIIE
+289 QGITIIE

-333 ELAFQIL
+333 DLALKTL
-340 KEMLPNYLFDLE
+340 KEMLPNYVFEIE
-352 EMERAPKT
+352 EMERAPKS
-360 SLRRFLQIYLG
+360 SLRRFLRIYLI
-371 WTLIPA
+371 WTIIPA
-377 IVASI
+377 LVASI
-382 LFFPLGLISMI
+382 MFFPLGLVSFI

-399 MKAIASYRA
+399 IKAISSYRA
-408 TGVLT
+408 TGLFT
-413 GKHTLLIQAR
+413 EKHTLLVQSR
-423 PIISKLTYV
+423 PFISKLTHII
-432 MRKERIQGLSIR
+432 RKERIQGLSIR
-444 KSIWMEK
+444 QSIWMEK
-451 RHTSHLNVWLKSGS
+451 GTSRHLNVWLKSGS
-465 TSAEAYVRY
+465 TSTEAFVRY
-474 LNQAQA
+474 INKDQA

-491 TTNEA
+491 TNN

>member
-17 ITNVRRNIVPIVVA
+17 ITNIRRNIVPIVVG
-31 LFSIFRGI
+31 LFSVFRAI
-39 ESTGYLPSWAI
+39 NSRGYLPNWAV
-50 YFIIIIVILLILTP
+50 YLIIVIVVLLVLTP
-64 AVLKYF
+64 AVLKYI
-70 TYRYTLE
+70 TYKYTLE

-109 FFIPFDVCQIL
+109 FFIPFNVCQVL

-134 VAVPVSVVDEL
+134 VAVPVGVVDEL

-152 QQTIIEENN
+152 KAAIQEVTPETEEK
-161 TDEEHSVAEEV
+161 EVAEAEV
-172 TEVPEKTVMLQTKQL
+172 EAPEKTVVLQTKQL

-207 LQQFREVIPT
+207 MQQFRDVIPT
-217 DWMESQAEELWK
+217 DWMETQAEQLWK
-229 MGVIVMIVLIVI
+229 MGIIVFIILII
-241 VLLVLWGISI
+241 LLLLVLWGISI

-262 LMKFS
+262 LMKYPH
-267 DSLVVEKGLL
+267 SLVIEKGLL

-289 QGIIIIE
+289 QGITIIE

-333 ELAFQIL
+333 DLALKTL
-340 KEMLPNYLFDLE
+340 KEMLPNYVFEIE
-352 EMERAPKT
+352 EMERAPKS
-360 SLRRFLQIYLG
+360 SLRRFLRIYLI
-371 WTLIPA
+371 WTIIPA
-377 IVASI
+377 LVASI
-382 LFFPLGLISMI
+382 MFFPLGLLSFI

-399 MKAIASYRA
+399 IKAISSYRA
-408 TGVLT
+408 TGLFT
-413 GKHTLLIQAR
+413 EKHTLLVQSR
-423 PIISKLTYV
+423 PFISKLTHII
-432 MRKERIQGLSIR
+432 RKERIQGLSIR
-444 KSIWMEK
+444 QSIWMEK
-451 RHTSHLNVWLKSGS
+451 GTSRHLNVWLKSGS
-465 TSAEAYVRY
+465 TSTEAFVRY
-474 LNQAQA
+474 INKDQA

-491 TTNEA
+491 TNN

>member
-7 LHPIALIKEI
+7 LHPVALIKEI
-17 ITNVRRNIVPIVVA
+17 ITNIRRNIVPIVVG
-31 LFSIFRGI
+31 LFSVFRAI
-39 ESTGYLPSWAI
+39 NSRGYLPNWAV
-50 YFIIIIVILLILTP
+50 YLIIVIVVLLVLTP
-64 AVLKYF
+64 AVLKYI
-70 TYRYTLE
+70 TYKYTLE

-109 FFIPFDVCQIL
+109 FFIPFNVCQVL

-134 VAVPVSVVDEL
+134 VAVPVGVVDEL

-152 QQTIIEENN
+152 KAAIQEVAPETEEK
-161 TDEEHSVAEEV
+161 EVAEAEV
-172 TEVPEKTVMLQTKQL
+172 EAPEKTVVLQTKQL

-207 LQQFREVIPT
+207 MQQFRDVIPT
-217 DWMESQAEELWK
+217 DWMETQAEQLWK
-229 MGVIVMIVLIVI
+229 MGIIVFIILII
-241 VLLVLWGISI
+241 LLLLVLWGISI

-262 LMKFS
+262 LMKYPH
-267 DSLVVEKGLL
+267 SLVIEKGLL

-289 QGIIIIE
+289 QGITIIE

-333 ELAFQIL
+333 DLALKTL
-340 KEMLPNYLFDLE
+340 KEMLPNYVFEIE
-352 EMERAPKT
+352 EMERAPKS
-360 SLRRFLQIYLG
+360 SLRRFLRIYLI
-371 WTLIPA
+371 WTIIPA
-377 IVASI
+377 LVASI
-382 LFFPLGLISMI
+382 MFFPLGLLSFI

-399 MKAIASYRA
+399 IKAISSYRA
-408 TGVLT
+408 TGLFT
-413 GKHTLLIQAR
+413 EKHTLLVQSR
-423 PIISKLTYV
+423 PFISKLTHII
-432 MRKERIQGLSIR
+432 RKERIQGLSIR
-444 KSIWMEK
+444 QSIWMEK
-451 RHTSHLNVWLKSGS
+451 GTSRHLNVWLKSGS
-465 TSAEAYVRY
+465 TSTEAFVRY
-474 LNQAQA
+474 INKDQA

-491 TTNEA
+491 TNN

>member
-17 ITNVRRNIVPIVVA
+17 ITNIRRNIVPIVVG
-31 LFSIFRGI
+31 LFSVFRAI
-39 ESTGYLPSWAI
+39 NSRGYLPNWAV
-50 YFIIIIVILLILTP
+50 YLIIVIVVLLVLTP
-64 AVLKYF
+64 AVLKYI
-70 TYRYTLE
+70 TYKYTLE

-109 FFIPFDVCQIL
+109 FFIPFNVCQIL

-134 VAVPVSVVDEL
+134 VAVPVGVVDEL

-152 QQTIIEENN
+152 KAAIQGATPETEEK
-161 TDEEHSVAEEV
+161 EVAEAEV
-172 TEVPEKTVMLQTKQL
+172 EAPEKTVVLQTKQL

-207 LQQFREVIPT
+207 MQQFRDVIPT
-217 DWMESQAEELWK
+217 DWMETQAEQLWK
-229 MGVIVMIVLIVI
+229 MGIIVFIILII
-241 VLLVLWGISI
+241 LLLLVLWGISI

-262 LMKFS
+262 LMKYPH
-267 DSLVVEKGLL
+267 SLVIEKGLL

-289 QGIIIIE
+289 QGITIIE

-333 ELAFQIL
+333 DLALKTL
-340 KEMLPNYLFDLE
+340 KEMLPNYVFEIE
-352 EMERAPKT
+352 EMERAPKS
-360 SLRRFLQIYLG
+360 SLRRFLRIYLI
-371 WTLIPA
+371 WTIIPA
-377 IVASI
+377 LVASI
-382 LFFPLGLISMI
+382 MFFPLGLISFI

-399 MKAIASYRA
+399 IKAISSYRA
-408 TGVLT
+408 TGLFT
-413 GKHTLLIQAR
+413 HKHTLLVQSR
-423 PIISKLTYV
+423 PFISKLTHII
-432 MRKERIQGLSIR
+432 RKERIQGLSIR
-444 KSIWMEK
+444 QSIWMEK
-451 RHTSHLNVWLKSGS
+451 GTSRHLNVWLKSGS
-465 TSAEAYVRY
+465 TSTEAFVRY
-474 LNQAQA
+474 INKDQA

-491 TTNEA
+491 TNN

>member
-17 ITNVRRNIVPIVVA
+17 ITNIRRNIVPIVVG
-31 LFSIFRGI
+31 LFSVFRAI
-39 ESTGYLPSWAI
+39 NSRGYLPNWAV
-50 YFIIIIVILLILTP
+50 YLIIVIVVLLVLTP
-64 AVLKYF
+64 AVLKYI
-70 TYRYTLE
+70 TYKYTLE

-109 FFIPFDVCQIL
+109 FFIPFNVCQVL

-134 VAVPVSVVDEL
+134 VAVPVGVVDEL

-152 QQTIIEENN
+152 KAAIQEVTPETEEK
-161 TDEEHSVAEEV
+161 EVAEAEI
-172 TEVPEKTVMLQTKQL
+172 EAPEKTVVLQTKQL

-207 LQQFREVIPT
+207 MQQFRDVIPT
-217 DWMESQAEELWK
+217 DWMETQAEQLWK
-229 MGVIVMIVLIVI
+229 MGIIVFIILII
-241 VLLVLWGISI
+241 LLLLVLWGISI

-262 LMKFS
+262 LMKYPH
-267 DSLVVEKGLL
+267 SLVIEKGLL

-289 QGIIIIE
+289 QGITIIE

-333 ELAFQIL
+333 DLALKTL
-340 KEMLPNYLFDLE
+340 KEMLPNYVFEIE
-352 EMERAPKT
+352 EMERAPKS
-360 SLRRFLQIYLG
+360 SLRRFLRIYLI
-371 WTLIPA
+371 WTIIPA
-377 IVASI
+377 LVASI
-382 LFFPLGLISMI
+382 MFFPLGLVSFI

-399 MKAIASYRA
+399 IKAISSYRA
-408 TGVLT
+408 TGLFT
-413 GKHTLLIQAR
+413 EKHTLLVQSR
-423 PIISKLTYV
+423 PFISKLTHII
-432 MRKERIQGLSIR
+432 RKERIQGLSIR
-444 KSIWMEK
+444 QSIWMEK
-451 RHTSHLNVWLKSGS
+451 GTSRHLNVWLKSGS
-465 TSAEAYVRY
+465 TSTEAFVRY
-474 LNQAQA
+474 INKDQA

-491 TTNEA
+491 TNN

>member
-17 ITNVRRNIVPIVVA
+17 ITNIRRNIVPIVVG
-31 LFSIFRGI
+31 LFSVFRAI
-39 ESTGYLPSWAI
+39 NSRGYLPNWAV
-50 YFIIIIVILLILTP
+50 YLIIVIVVLLVLTP
-64 AVLKYF
+64 AVLKYI
-70 TYRYTLE
+70 TYKYTLE

-109 FFIPFDVCQIL
+109 FFIPFNVCQVL

-134 VAVPVSVVDEL
+134 VAVPVGVVDEL

-152 QQTIIEENN
+152 KAAIQEVTPETEEK
-161 TDEEHSVAEEV
+161 EVAEAEV
-172 TEVPEKTVMLQTKQL
+172 EAPEKTVVLQTKQL

-207 LQQFREVIPT
+207 MQQFRDVIPT
-217 DWMESQAEELWK
+217 DWMETQAEQLWK
-229 MGVIVMIVLIVI
+229 MGIIVFIILII
-241 VLLVLWGISI
+241 LLLLVLWGISI

-262 LMKFS
+262 LMKYPH
-267 DSLVVEKGLL
+267 SLVIEKGLL

-289 QGIIIIE
+289 QGITIIE

-333 ELAFQIL
+333 DLALKTL
-340 KEMLPNYLFDLE
+340 KEMLPNYVFEIE
-352 EMERAPKT
+352 EMERAPKS
-360 SLRRFLQIYLG
+360 SLRRFLRIYLI
-371 WTLIPA
+371 WTIIPA
-377 IVASI
+377 LVASI
-382 LFFPLGLISMI
+382 MFFPLGLISFI

-399 MKAIASYRA
+399 IKAISSYRA
-408 TGVLT
+408 TGLFT
-413 GKHTLLIQAR
+413 HKHTLLVQSR
-423 PIISKLTYV
+423 PFISKLTHII
-432 MRKERIQGLSIR
+432 RKERIQGLSIR
-444 KSIWMEK
+444 QSIWMEK
-451 RHTSHLNVWLKSGS
+451 GTSRHLNVWLKSGS
-465 TSAEAYVRY
+465 TSTEAFVRY
-474 LNQAQA
+474 INKDQA
-480 ITIYNWYSPSK
+480 ITIHNWYSPSK
-491 TTNEA
+491 TNN

>member
-17 ITNVRRNIVPIVVA
+17 ITNIRRNIVPIVVG
-31 LFSIFRGI
+31 LFSVFRAI
-39 ESTGYLPSWAI
+39 NSRGYLPNWAV
-50 YFIIIIVILLILTP
+50 YLIIVIVVLLVLTP
-64 AVLKYF
+64 AVLKYI
-70 TYRYTLE
+70 TYKYTLE

-109 FFIPFDVCQIL
+109 FFIPFNVCQIL

-134 VAVPVSVVDEL
+134 VAVPVGVVDEL

-152 QQTIIEENN
+152 KAAIQEVTPETEEK
-161 TDEEHSVAEEV
+161 EVAEAEV
-172 TEVPEKTVMLQTKQL
+172 EAPEKTVVLQTKQL

-207 LQQFREVIPT
+207 MQQFRDVIPT
-217 DWMESQAEELWK
+217 DWMETQAEQLWK
-229 MGVIVMIVLIVI
+229 MGIIVFIILII
-241 VLLVLWGISI
+241 LLLLVLWGISI

-262 LMKFS
+262 LMKYPH
-267 DSLVVEKGLL
+267 SLVIEKGLL

-289 QGIIIIE
+289 QGITIIE

-333 ELAFQIL
+333 DLALKTL
-340 KEMLPNYLFDLE
+340 KEMLPNYVFEIE
-352 EMERAPKT
+352 EMERAPKS
-360 SLRRFLQIYLG
+360 SLRRFLRIYLI
-371 WTLIPA
+371 WTIIPA
-377 IVASI
+377 LVASI
-382 LFFPLGLISMI
+382 MFFPLGLISFI

-399 MKAIASYRA
+399 IKAISSYRA
-408 TGVLT
+408 TGLFT
-413 GKHTLLIQAR
+413 HKHTLLVQSR
-423 PIISKLTYV
+423 PFISKLTHII
-432 MRKERIQGLSIR
+432 RKERIQGLSIR
-444 KSIWMEK
+444 QSIWMEK
-451 RHTSHLNVWLKSGS
+451 GTSRHLNVWLKSGS
-465 TSAEAYVRY
+465 TSTEAFVRY
-474 LNQAQA
+474 INKDQA

-491 TTNEA
+491 TNN

>member
-17 ITNVRRNIVPIVVA
+17 ITNIRRNIVPIVVG
-31 LFSIFRGI
+31 LFSVFRAI
-39 ESTGYLPSWAI
+39 NSRGYLPNWAV
-50 YFIIIIVILLILTP
+50 YLIIVIVVLLVLTP
-64 AVLKYF
+64 AVLKYI
-70 TYRYTLE
+70 TYKYTLE

-109 FFIPFDVCQIL
+109 FFIPFNVCQVL

-134 VAVPVSVVDEL
+134 VAVPVGVVDEL

-152 QQTIIEENN
+152 KAAIQEVTPETEEK
-161 TDEEHSVAEEV
+161 EVAEAEV
-172 TEVPEKTVMLQTKQL
+172 EAPEKTVVLQTKQL

-207 LQQFREVIPT
+207 MQQFRDVIPT
-217 DWMESQAEELWK
+217 DWMETQAEQLWK
-229 MGVIVMIVLIVI
+229 MGIIVFIILII
-241 VLLVLWGISI
+241 LLLLVLWGISI

-262 LMKFS
+262 LMKYPH
-267 DSLVVEKGLL
+267 SLVIEKGLL

-289 QGIIIIE
+289 QGITIIE

-333 ELAFQIL
+333 DLALKTL
-340 KEMLPNYLFDLE
+340 KEMLPNYVFEIE
-352 EMERAPKT
+352 EMERAPKS
-360 SLRRFLQIYLG
+360 SLRRFLRIYLI
-371 WTLIPA
+371 WTIIPA
-377 IVASI
+377 LVASI
-382 LFFPLGLISMI
+382 MFFPLGLVSFI

-399 MKAIASYRA
+399 IKAISSYRA
-408 TGVLT
+408 TGLFT
-413 GKHTLLIQAR
+413 EKHTLLVQSR
-423 PIISKLTYV
+423 PFISKLTHII
-432 MRKERIQGLSIR
+432 RKERIQGLSIR
-444 KSIWMEK
+444 QSIWMEK
-451 RHTSHLNVWLKSGS
+451 GTSRHLNVWLKSGS
-465 TSAEAYVRY
+465 TSTEAFVRY
-474 LNQAQA
+474 INKDQA
-480 ITIYNWYSPSK
+480 ITVYNWYSPSK
-491 TTNEA
+491 TNN

>member
-17 ITNVRRNIVPIVVA
+17 ITNIRRNIVPIVVG
-31 LFSIFRGI
+31 LFSVFRAI
-39 ESTGYLPSWAI
+39 NSRGYLPNWAV
-50 YFIIIIVILLILTP
+50 YLIIVIVVLLVLTP
-64 AVLKYF
+64 AVLKYI
-70 TYRYTLE
+70 TYKYTLE

-109 FFIPFDVCQIL
+109 FFIPFNVCQVL

-134 VAVPVSVVDEL
+134 VAVPVGVVDEL

-152 QQTIIEENN
+152 KAAIQEATPETEEK
-161 TDEEHSVAEEV
+161 EVAEAEV
-172 TEVPEKTVMLQTKQL
+172 EAPEKTVVLQTKQL

-207 LQQFREVIPT
+207 MQQFRDVIPT
-217 DWMESQAEELWK
+217 DWMETQAEQLWK
-229 MGVIVMIVLIVI
+229 MGIIVFIILII
-241 VLLVLWGISI
+241 LLLLVLWGISI

-262 LMKFS
+262 LMKYPH
-267 DSLVVEKGLL
+267 SLVIEKGLL

-289 QGIIIIE
+289 QGITIIE

-333 ELAFQIL
+333 DLALKTL
-340 KEMLPNYLFDLE
+340 KEMLPNYVFEIE
-352 EMERAPKT
+352 EMERAPKS
-360 SLRRFLQIYLG
+360 SLRRFLRIYLI
-371 WTLIPA
+371 WTIIPA
-377 IVASI
+377 LVASI
-382 LFFPLGLISMI
+382 MFFPLGLVSFI

-399 MKAIASYRA
+399 IKAISSYRA
-408 TGVLT
+408 TGLFT
-413 GKHTLLIQAR
+413 EKHTLLVQSR
-423 PIISKLTYV
+423 PFISKLTHII
-432 MRKERIQGLSIR
+432 RKERIQGLSIR
-444 KSIWMEK
+444 QSIWMEK
-451 RHTSHLNVWLKSGS
+451 GTSRHLNVWLKSGS
-465 TSAEAYVRY
+465 TSTEAFVRY
-474 LNQAQA
+474 INKDQA

-491 TTNEA
+491 TNN

>member
-17 ITNVRRNIVPIVVA
+17 ITNIRRNIVPIVVG
-31 LFSIFRGI
+31 LFSVFRAI
-39 ESTGYLPSWAI
+39 NSRGYLPNWAV
-50 YFIIIIVILLILTP
+50 YLIIVIVVLLVLTP
-64 AVLKYF
+64 AVLKYI
-70 TYRYTLE
+70 TYKYTLE

-109 FFIPFDVCQIL
+109 FFIPFNVCQIL

-134 VAVPVSVVDEL
+134 VAVPVGVVDEL

-152 QQTIIEENN
+152 KAAIQEVTPETEEK
-161 TDEEHSVAEEV
+161 EVAEAEV
-172 TEVPEKTVMLQTKQL
+172 EAPEKTVVLQTKQL

-207 LQQFREVIPT
+207 MQQFRDVIPT
-217 DWMESQAEELWK
+217 DWMETQAEQLWK
-229 MGVIVMIVLIVI
+229 MGIIMFIILII
-241 VLLVLWGISI
+241 LLLLVLWGISI

-262 LMKFS
+262 LMKYPH
-267 DSLVVEKGLL
+267 SLVIEKGLL

-289 QGIIIIE
+289 QGITIIE

-333 ELAFQIL
+333 DLALKTL
-340 KEMLPNYLFDLE
+340 KEMLPNYVFEIE
-352 EMERAPKT
+352 EMERAPKS
-360 SLRRFLQIYLG
+360 SLRRFLRIYLI
-371 WTLIPA
+371 WTIIPA
-377 IVASI
+377 LVASI
-382 LFFPLGLISMI
+382 MFFPLGLISFI

-399 MKAIASYRA
+399 IKAISSYRA
-408 TGVLT
+408 TGLFT
-413 GKHTLLIQAR
+413 EKHTLLVQSR
-423 PIISKLTYV
+423 PFISKLTHII
-432 MRKERIQGLSIR
+432 RKERIQGLSIR
-444 KSIWMEK
+444 QSIWMEK
-451 RHTSHLNVWLKSGS
+451 GTSRHLNVWLKSGS
-465 TSAEAYVRY
+465 TSTEAFVRY
-474 LNQAQA
+474 INKDQA

-491 TTNEA
+491 TNN

>member
-17 ITNVRRNIVPIVVA
+17 ITNIRRNIVPIVVG
-31 LFSIFRGI
+31 LFSVFRAI
-39 ESTGYLPSWAI
+39 NSRGYLPNWAV
-50 YFIIIIVILLILTP
+50 YLIIVIVVLLVLTP
-64 AVLKYF
+64 AVLKYI
-70 TYRYTLE
+70 TYKYTLE

-109 FFIPFDVCQIL
+109 FFIPFNVCQVL

-134 VAVPVSVVDEL
+134 VAVPVGVVDEL

-152 QQTIIEENN
+152 KAAIQEVAPETEEK
-161 TDEEHSVAEEV
+161 EVAEAEI
-172 TEVPEKTVMLQTKQL
+172 EAPEKTVVLQTKQL

-207 LQQFREVIPT
+207 MQQFRDVIPT
-217 DWMESQAEELWK
+217 DWMETQAEQLWK
-229 MGVIVMIVLIVI
+229 MGIIVFIILII
-241 VLLVLWGISI
+241 LLLLVLWGISI

-262 LMKFS
+262 LMKYPH
-267 DSLVVEKGLL
+267 SLVIEKGLL

-289 QGIIIIE
+289 QGITIIE

-333 ELAFQIL
+333 DLALKTL
-340 KEMLPNYLFDLE
+340 KEMLPNYVFEIE
-352 EMERAPKT
+352 EMERAPKS
-360 SLRRFLQIYLG
+360 SLRRFLRIYLI
-371 WTLIPA
+371 WTIFPA
-377 IVASI
+377 LVASI
-382 LFFPLGLISMI
+382 MFFPLGLLSFI

-399 MKAIASYRA
+399 IKAISSYRA
-408 TGVLT
+408 TGLFT
-413 GKHTLLIQAR
+413 EKHTLLVQSR
-423 PIISKLTYV
+423 PFISKLTHII
-432 MRKERIQGLSIR
+432 RKERIQGLSIR
-444 KSIWMEK
+444 QSIWMEK
-451 RHTSHLNVWLKSGS
+451 GTSRHLNVWLKSGS
-465 TSAEAYVRY
+465 TSTEAFVRY
-474 LNQAQA
+474 INKDQA

-491 TTNEA
+491 TNN

>member
-7 LHPIALIKEI
+7 LHPIALVKEI
-17 ITNVRRNIVPIVVA
+17 ITNIRRNIVPIVVG
-31 LFSIFRGI
+31 LFSVFRAI
-39 ESTGYLPSWAI
+39 NSRGYLPNWAV
-50 YFIIIIVILLILTP
+50 YLIIVIVVLLVLTP
-64 AVLKYF
+64 AVLKYI
-70 TYRYTLE
+70 TYKYTLE

-109 FFIPFDVCQIL
+109 FFIPFNVCQVL

-134 VAVPVSVVDEL
+134 VAVPVGVVDEL

-152 QQTIIEENN
+152 KAAIQEVTPETEEK
-161 TDEEHSVAEEV
+161 EVAEAEV
-172 TEVPEKTVMLQTKQL
+172 EAPEKTEVLQTKQL

-207 LQQFREVIPT
+207 MQQFRDIIPT
-217 DWMESQAEELWK
+217 DWMETQAEQLWK
-229 MGVIVMIVLIVI
+229 MGIIVFIILII
-241 VLLVLWGISI
+241 LLLLVLWGISI

-262 LMKFS
+262 LMKYPH
-267 DSLVVEKGLL
+267 SLVIEKGLL

-289 QGIIIIE
+289 QGITIIE

-333 ELAFQIL
+333 DLALKTL
-340 KEMLPNYLFDLE
+340 KEMLPNYVFEIE
-352 EMERAPKT
+352 EMERAPKS
-360 SLRRFLQIYLG
+360 SLRRFLRIYLI
-371 WTLIPA
+371 WTIIPA
-377 IVASI
+377 LVASI
-382 LFFPLGLISMI
+382 MFFPLGLVSFI

-399 MKAIASYRA
+399 IKAISSYRA
-408 TGVLT
+408 TGLFT
-413 GKHTLLIQAR
+413 EKHTLLVQSR
-423 PIISKLTYV
+423 PFISKLTHII
-432 MRKERIQGLSIR
+432 RKERIQGLSIR
-444 KSIWMEK
+444 QSIWMEK
-451 RHTSHLNVWLKSGS
+451 GTSRHLNVWLKSGS
-465 TSAEAYVRY
+465 TSTEAFVRY
-474 LNQAQA
+474 INKDQA

-491 TTNEA
+491 TNN

>member
-17 ITNVRRNIVPIVVA
+17 ITNIRRNIVPIVVG
-31 LFSIFRGI
+31 LFSVFRAI
-39 ESTGYLPSWAI
+39 NSRGYLPNWAV
-50 YFIIIIVILLILTP
+50 YLIIVIVVLLVLTP
-64 AVLKYF
+64 AVLKYI
-70 TYRYTLE
+70 TYKYTLE

-109 FFIPFDVCQIL
+109 FFIPFNVCQVL

-134 VAVPVSVVDEL
+134 VAVPVGVVDEL

-152 QQTIIEENN
+152 KAAIQEVAPETEEK
-161 TDEEHSVAEEV
+161 EVAEAEV
-172 TEVPEKTVMLQTKQL
+172 EAPEKTVMLQTKQL

-207 LQQFREVIPT
+207 MQQFRDVIPT
-217 DWMESQAEELWK
+217 DWMETQAEQLWK
-229 MGVIVMIVLIVI
+229 MGIIVFIILII
-241 VLLVLWGISI
+241 LLLLVLWGISI

-262 LMKFS
+262 LMKYPH
-267 DSLVVEKGLL
+267 SLVIEKGLL

-289 QGIIIIE
+289 QGITIIE

-333 ELAFQIL
+333 DLALKTL
-340 KEMLPNYLFDLE
+340 KEMLPNYVFEIE
-352 EMERAPKT
+352 EMERAPKS
-360 SLRRFLQIYLG
+360 SLRRFLRIYLI
-371 WTLIPA
+371 WTIIPA
-377 IVASI
+377 LVASI
-382 LFFPLGLISMI
+382 MFFPLGLVSFI

-399 MKAIASYRA
+399 IKAISSYRA
-408 TGVLT
+408 TGLFT
-413 GKHTLLIQAR
+413 HKHTLLVQSR
-423 PIISKLTYV
+423 PFISKLTHII
-432 MRKERIQGLSIR
+432 RKERIQGLSIR
-444 KSIWMEK
+444 QSIWMEK
-451 RHTSHLNVWLKSGS
+451 GTSRHLNVWLKSGS
-465 TSAEAYVRY
+465 TSTEAFVRY
-474 LNQAQA
+474 INKDQA

-491 TTNEA
+491 TNN

>member
-17 ITNVRRNIVPIVVA
+17 ITNIRRNIVPIVVG
-31 LFSIFRGI
+31 LFSVFRAI
-39 ESTGYLPSWAI
+39 NSRGYLPNWAV
-50 YFIIIIVILLILTP
+50 YLIIVIVVLLVLTP
-64 AVLKYF
+64 AVLKYI
-70 TYRYTLE
+70 TYKYTLE

-109 FFIPFDVCQIL
+109 FFIPFNVCQVL

-134 VAVPVSVVDEL
+134 VAVPVGVVDEL

-152 QQTIIEENN
+152 KAAIQEATPETEEK
-161 TDEEHSVAEEV
+161 EVAEAEV
-172 TEVPEKTVMLQTKQL
+172 ETPEKTVVLQTKQL

-207 LQQFREVIPT
+207 MQQFRDVIPT
-217 DWMESQAEELWK
+217 DWMETQAEQLWK
-229 MGVIVMIVLIVI
+229 MGIIVFIILII
-241 VLLVLWGISI
+241 LLLLVLWGISI

-262 LMKFS
+262 LMKYPH
-267 DSLVVEKGLL
+267 SLVIEKGLL

-289 QGIIIIE
+289 QGITIIE

-333 ELAFQIL
+333 DLAL
-340 KEMLPNYLFDLE
+340 KTLKDMLPNYVFEIE
-352 EMERAPKT
+352 EMERAPKS
-360 SLRRFLQIYLG
+360 SLRRFLRIYLI
-371 WTLIPA
+371 WTIIPA
-377 IVASI
+377 LVASI
-382 LFFPLGLISMI
+382 MFFPLGLISFI

-399 MKAIASYRA
+399 IKAISSYRA
-408 TGVLT
+408 TGLFT
-413 GKHTLLIQAR
+413 HKHTLLVQSR
-423 PIISKLTYV
+423 PFISKLTHII
-432 MRKERIQGLSIR
+432 RKERIQGLSIR
-444 KSIWMEK
+444 QSIWMEK
-451 RHTSHLNVWLKSGS
+451 GTSRHLNVWLKSGS
-465 TSAEAYVRY
+465 TSTEAFVRY
-474 LNQAQA
+474 INKDQA
-480 ITIYNWYSPSK
+480 ITIHNWYSPSK
-491 TTNEA
+491 TNN

>member
-17 ITNVRRNIVPIVVA
+17 ITNIRRNIVPIVVG
-31 LFSIFRGI
+31 LFSVFRAI
-39 ESTGYLPSWAI
+39 NSRGYLPNWAV
-50 YFIIIIVILLILTP
+50 YLIIVIVVLLVLTP
-64 AVLKYF
+64 AVLKYI
-70 TYRYTLE
+70 TYKYTLE

-109 FFIPFDVCQIL
+109 FFIPFNVCQVL

-134 VAVPVSVVDEL
+134 VAVPVGVVDEL

-152 QQTIIEENN
+152 KAAIQEVTPETEEK
-161 TDEEHSVAEEV
+161 EVAEAEI
-172 TEVPEKTVMLQTKQL
+172 EAPEKTVVLQTKQL

-207 LQQFREVIPT
+207 MQQFRDVIPT
-217 DWMESQAEELWK
+217 DWMETQAEQLWK
-229 MGVIVMIVLIVI
+229 MGIIVFIILII
-241 VLLVLWGISI
+241 LLLLVLWGISI

-262 LMKFS
+262 LMKYPH
-267 DSLVVEKGLL
+267 SLVIEKGLL

-289 QGIIIIE
+289 QGITIIE

-333 ELAFQIL
+333 DLALKTL
-340 KEMLPNYLFDLE
+340 KEMLPNYVFEIE
-352 EMERAPKT
+352 EMERAPKS
-360 SLRRFLQIYLG
+360 SLRRFLRIYLI
-371 WTLIPA
+371 WTIIPA
-377 IVASI
+377 LVASI
-382 LFFPLGLISMI
+382 MFFPLGLLSFI

-399 MKAIASYRA
+399 IKAISSYRA
-408 TGVLT
+408 TGLFT
-413 GKHTLLIQAR
+413 HKHTLLVQSR
-423 PIISKLTYV
+423 PFISKLTHII
-432 MRKERIQGLSIR
+432 RKERIQGLSIR
-444 KSIWMEK
+444 QSIWMEK
-451 RHTSHLNVWLKSGS
+451 GTSRHLNVWLKSGS
-465 TSAEAYVRY
+465 TSTEAFVRY
-474 LNQAQA
+474 INKDQA

-491 TTNEA
+491 TNN

>member
-17 ITNVRRNIVPIVVA
+17 ITNIRRNIVPIVVG
-31 LFSIFRGI
+31 LFSVFRANN
-39 ESTGYLPSWAI
+39 SRGYLPNWAV
-50 YFIIIIVILLILTP
+50 YLIIVIVVLLVLTP
-64 AVLKYF
+64 AVLKYI
-70 TYRYTLE
+70 TYKYTLE

-109 FFIPFDVCQIL
+109 FFIPFNVCQVL

-134 VAVPVSVVDEL
+134 VAVPVGVVDEL

-152 QQTIIEENN
+152 KAAIQEVTPETEEK
-161 TDEEHSVAEEV
+161 EVAEAEV
-172 TEVPEKTVMLQTKQL
+172 EAPEKTVVLQTKQL

-207 LQQFREVIPT
+207 MQQFRDVIPT
-217 DWMESQAEELWK
+217 DWMETQAEQLWK
-229 MGVIVMIVLIVI
+229 MGIIVFIILII
-241 VLLVLWGISI
+241 LLLLVLWGISI

-262 LMKFS
+262 LMKYPH
-267 DSLVVEKGLL
+267 SLVIEKGLL

-289 QGIIIIE
+289 QGITIIE

-333 ELAFQIL
+333 DLALKTL
-340 KEMLPNYLFDLE
+340 KEMLPNYVFEIE
-352 EMERAPKT
+352 EMERAPKS
-360 SLRRFLQIYLG
+360 SLRRFLRIYLI
-371 WTLIPA
+371 WTIIPA
-377 IVASI
+377 LVASI
-382 LFFPLGLISMI
+382 MFFPLGLISFI

-399 MKAIASYRA
+399 IKAISSYRA
-408 TGVLT
+408 TGLFT
-413 GKHTLLIQAR
+413 EKHTLLVQSR
-423 PIISKLTYV
+423 PFISKLTHII
-432 MRKERIQGLSIR
+432 RKERIQGLSIR
-444 KSIWMEK
+444 QSIWMEK
-451 RHTSHLNVWLKSGS
+451 GTSRHLNVWLKSGS
-465 TSAEAYVRY
+465 TSTEAFVRY
-474 LNQAQA
+474 INKDQA

-491 TTNEA
+491 TNN